1 MGGQPGEGLDRPA
14 GLVVTAWRDTR
25 QGWESMTDDPQRPM
39 PQQIR
44 STQKYFT
51 GLDAY
56 ASPEDELRYYK
67 EEYARL
73 KAIIALQKQKI
84 RKLVGEKRG

>member
-1 MGGQPGEGLDRPA
+1 
-14 GLVVTAWRDTR
+14 
-25 QGWESMTDDPQRPM
+25 MTDDPLHQKPK
-39 PQQIR
+39 QVR
-44 STQKYFT
+44 STQKDFT
-51 GLDAY
+51 GLDSY

-67 EEYARL
+67 DEYVRL

>member
-1 MGGQPGEGLDRPA
+1 
-14 GLVVTAWRDTR
+14 
-25 QGWESMTDDPQRPM
+25 MTDDPQSQKPK
-39 PQQIR
+39 QLR
-44 STQKYFT
+44 STQKDFI

-67 EEYARL
+67 EEYVRL

-84 RKLVGEKRG
+84 RKLVGHTPANH

>member
-1 MGGQPGEGLDRPA
+1 
-14 GLVVTAWRDTR
+14 
-25 QGWESMTDDPQRPM
+25 MTDDAQHQK

-44 STQKYFT
+44 STQKDFT

-56 ASPEDELRYYK
+56 ASPEEELQYFK
-67 EEYARL
+67 EEYVRL